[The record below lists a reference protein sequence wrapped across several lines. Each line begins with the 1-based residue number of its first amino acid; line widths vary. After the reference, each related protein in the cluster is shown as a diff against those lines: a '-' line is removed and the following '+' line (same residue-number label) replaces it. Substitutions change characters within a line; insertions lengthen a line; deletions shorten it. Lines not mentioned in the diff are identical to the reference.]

1 MNKCTKCGAETVGS
15 FCPNCGSPVMPQ
27 QAPQPTPQQA
37 PQPTPQPAPRPA
49 PQPVRSEPVHTVNNY
64 IHQTVITEEDLPAK
78 FKPVGTWGY
87 FWLKLLYS
95 VPIVGFVFLIIHSF
109 SNSNINRRN
118 HARSYW
124 CAYIILLIVLIIAFI
139 ILLIISIVTGASILE
154 LVKLNSS
161 SY

>member
-1 MNKCTKCGAETVGS
+1 MNKCTVCGVETEGA
-15 FCPNCGSPVMPQ
+15 FCPNCGSPV
-27 QAPQPTPQQA
+27 QAQPA
-37 PQPTPQPAPRPA
+37 PQPAPRPA

-87 FWLKLLYS
+87 FWLKLLYT

>member
-1 MNKCTKCGAETVGS
+1 MNKCTVCGVETEGA
-15 FCPNCGSPVMPQ
+15 FCPNCGSPVQ
-27 QAPQPTPQQA
+27 AQTAPQS
-37 PQPTPQPAPRPA
+37 APRPA

-64 IHQTVITEEDLPAK
+64 IHQSVITEEDLPAK

-87 FWLKLLYS
+87 FWLKLLYA